1 MKKIIASSLLAFF
14 AFGFI
19 VNPTYAILDDKKKN
33 QETKILEYLNFDW
46 WKKKNDPHLE
56 KYIVTAINNNHDI
69 KSAALKVEQARL
81 NVTMTRAGQLP
92 TLSVGASPFLVKMPQ
107 TTSTMGSFALPIIAQ
122 YELDLFG
129 KNWDKAKSSK
139 KMLEGAEYQAQASDI
154 SIISHVGSIYYN
166 IVKLDKIINIQED
179 LVKDREEIYRLMK
192 LSNEEGIVSTS
203 DLILSEK
210 QFVMSQNDLID
221 YKKARENSLNALAVL
236 IGDSPNNIAEYERIS
251 LDELSNEIIIP
262 NEVDSEIIINRPDYK
277 SIEKQ
282 IEAAGLDIRAAKK
295 EFLPSINILGALAF
309 VATSMASSMSF
320 ENALGLIGSSVNLPI
335 FTGFKRTANLKLNKN
350 KYEQLVKQYQ
360 KTNLVAIQEVNDSLY
375 NLKSDNEKLVNNN
388 KVLNIQKQDYKYS
401 QMKFDEGIISKLDLL
416 QQKESLLY
424 MQKLAANSKI
434 DCYVGL
440 INLYKAT
447 GAKI

>member
-1 MKKIIASSLLAFF
+1 MLKWYSNKYVEIYFDNIPRVGIRYILPSSSKIEAKSIKKYPFINKRLLK
-14 AFGFI
+14 
-19 VNPTYAILDDKKKN
+19 VRLDDKKKN
-33 QETKILEYLNFDW
+33 QEAEILEYLNFDW

-129 KNWDKAKSSK
+129 KNWDKTKSSK

-335 FTGFKRTANLKLNKN
+335 FTGFKRTANSS
-350 KYEQLVKQYQ
+350 
-360 KTNLVAIQEVNDSLY
+360 TNLFILSIDSSSVSRV
-375 NLKSDNEKLVNNN
+375 KSSPSPDGGFCFTT
-388 KVLNIQKQDYKYS
+388 S
-401 QMKFDEGIISKLDLL
+401 F
-416 QQKESLLY
+416 
-424 MQKLAANSKI
+424 LARR
-434 DCYVGL
+434 
-440 INLYKAT
+440 
-447 GAKI
+447 